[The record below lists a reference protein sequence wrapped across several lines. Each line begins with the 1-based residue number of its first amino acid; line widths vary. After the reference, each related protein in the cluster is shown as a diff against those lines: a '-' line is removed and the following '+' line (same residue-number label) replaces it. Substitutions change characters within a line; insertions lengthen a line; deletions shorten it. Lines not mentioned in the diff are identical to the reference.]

1 MGAIGFEWRAAR
13 AALELMELDGQK
25 VTFNSLRHF
34 SNSVAIDEGANP
46 LDIANPRE
54 SEGPQ
59 TECLRAKSG
68 GDVRIRTA
76 DPLHAKQVLY
86 QLSYT
91 PTGPAGEPVD
101 RRRYDFERLSP
112 SA

>member
-1 MGAIGFEWRAAR
+1 MREPERDSPSKNAGGTLVRRSTWRVFAANHVPSLIISIEPNNEKAR
-13 AALELMELDGQK
+13 I
-25 VTFNSLRHF
+25 SLR
-34 SNSVAIDEGANP
+34 SAGE
-46 LDIANPRE
+46 R
-54 SEGPQ
+54 
-59 TECLRAKSG
+59 G

-91 PTGPAGEPVD
+91 PTGSAGEPVD
-101 RRRYDFERLSP
+101 RRKYDFERLSP